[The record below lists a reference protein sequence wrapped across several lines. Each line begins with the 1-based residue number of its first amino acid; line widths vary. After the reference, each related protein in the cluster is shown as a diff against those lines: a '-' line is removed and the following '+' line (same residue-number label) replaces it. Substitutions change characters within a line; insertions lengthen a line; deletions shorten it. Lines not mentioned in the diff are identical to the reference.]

1 MPLPSS
7 GEIKL
12 SQIRDEFGLAAGQIA
27 MSSLYGKG
35 NAAASGQIQM
45 AANFH
50 GTAGSLI
57 AGSITRGSVE
67 DKSGKWVVGRHEST
81 PNSNSNIGSI
91 SYSTSETFGT
101 RFYYDASSTTNLVI
115 VQPNNAT
122 AFTKL
127 DKINIGGRTYTRRRS
142 LVGASS
148 FSSVGEMLFTSNY
161 QSNYVANPQNIG
173 AARSS
178 SPFTSSSAMSFTG
191 EEDRTFFCDTSFT
204 SGYRGTAT
212 DQNAKLNTSQRRD
225 FRGFQTSTN
234 NARADNFTFGTQSSI
249 TLTNPDFTAATL
261 PMHGFYVRRRR
272 AYSNSTFSGA
282 ATTTYSLY
290 IQFPTGTFT
299 MPHPSNAGNVS
310 YSAYPIQWMRA
321 CGLKRFE
328 VTVGGTTQYYNFGTQ
343 RSSLLGGTYANAGIE
358 ASNTNDIWE
367 YKNSSNNTLNVGAS
381 LWNFIGSGNTV
392 NIKLY

>member
-1 MPLPSS
+1 MPLASS
-7 GEIKL
+7 GQIKL
-12 SQIRDEFGLAAGQIA
+12 SEIRNEFGLGSGQIA

-45 AANFH
+45 AANFY
-50 GTAGSLI
+50 GTAGSLV

-67 DKSGKWVVGRHEST
+67 DKTSVWFVGRHEST

-101 RFYYDASSTTNLVI
+101 RFYYEVGALVRI
-115 VQPNNAT
+115 IYVQPNNAT

-142 LVGASS
+142 IVTTSS
-148 FSSVGEMLFTSNY
+148 FSSIGQMLFTNNY
-161 QSNYVANPQNIG
+161 QSNYISNVVNIG
-173 AARSS
+173 QARSS

-212 DQNAKLNTSQRRD
+212 SQDTKLNTSQRRD

-272 AYSNSTFSGA
+272 VYSNSTFSGA
-282 ATTTYSLY
+282 ATTTYQLY
-290 IQFPTGTFT
+290 IQFPTGLFT
-299 MPHPSNAGNVS
+299 TPHPSNAGNVS

-367 YKNSSNNTLNVGAS
+367 YKNSSNNTLNVGSS